1 MLTLTHVTKTFLPGT
16 VNERLALDDVNL
28 HLEKGEFATL
38 IGSNGAGKSTLFAA
52 IAGVFWLDKGRV
64 TLDEQEITFLPE
76 HKRARNIGV
85 LFQDPAKGTAPNLT
99 LEENL
104 SLAYRHG
111 RKGALSPA
119 VSRRDRAFFQ
129 ERLRSLGM
137 GLENRMQS
145 KVGTLSGGQR
155 QAMTLLMATI
165 AEPKLL
171 LLDEHTAALDPATAE
186 KVLQMTLDVVRAQK
200 LTTLMITHNM
210 RSALALGTRTL
221 MMDQGRV
228 LLDVCGEER
237 ARMTV
242 DDLLALYH
250 LKRGESLLNDRMLLA

>member
-1 MLTLTHVTKTFLPGT
+1 MLTLEHVSKTFLPGT
-16 VNERLALDDVNL
+16 VNERLALDDVSL
-28 HLEKGEFATL
+28 CLEKGEFATI

-52 IAGVFWLDKGRV
+52 IAGTFWPDSGHVRLGG
-64 TLDEQEITFLPE
+64 QEITFWPE
-76 HKRARNIGV
+76 HKRAREIGI
-85 LFQDPAKGTAPNLT
+85 LFQDPSKGTAPGLT

-104 SLAYRHG
+104 SLAYCHSRRHG
-111 RKGALSPA
+111 LSPA
-119 VSRRDRAFFQ
+119 VSKRDRALFRD
-129 ERLRSLGM
+129 RLAAFGM
-137 GLENRMQS
+137 SLENRMQS
-145 KVGTLSGGQR
+145 KVGVLSGGQR

-165 AEPKLL
+165 GEPKLL

-186 KVLQMTLDVVRAQK
+186 KVLQITLDVVEAQR

-228 LLDVCGEER
+228 LLDVRGAER

-250 LKRGESLLNDRMLLA
+250 LKRGENLANDRMLMS